1 MSIYLLKKW
10 ILIILLLTILG
21 GCSNKVPEVVN
32 SYPSDQSNTERP
44 DETDGLG
51 ELFDNLGVGGN
62 KQITPDNVDN
72 LTELSQFGKGDAYDI
87 DLSPDGKT
95 LAVASA
101 TGIFLYSMPD
111 LSEVGFLPV
120 GITRNLAFSPD
131 GSMIVMVLRKDI
143 PWSSPQSISV
153 WDVKKE
159 KQLWRKAIG
168 NSFLTNSFYMSSDSQ
183 FLFNP
188 FDDSFDHAW
197 YLRTGEDVQGLISTE
212 GEWDATGKSVWRPV
226 VSPDFKKLAV
236 LEEEG
241 LRSFDLQTGNVLGT
255 LQLDHYFLTQQVLPT
270 YALSSD
276 WKHVAIRQHDGKIGL
291 WDALTGDQL
300 WVNDCDSNTA
310 YDVGF
315 SPDNKLL
322 AAIDDENICVWD
334 VNSGTRLFTLQGE
347 PRDDVWQF
355 DFSTDGSTFVSLSR
369 YQVNVWNLSDGVK
382 IGSLDEYGFGPAI
395 AAISPDGK
403 LVAAGYQTGEVW
415 LWDTTTGALLWEKK
429 PLKPDRVKALQFSKD
444 GLTLFVEYLSRN
456 DFQVIDASSGEELF
470 QWDISRESIPGF
482 LQKSTIDFTDGEFVD
497 IRSGRQVVDFADFE
511 GHELLLWALSPDGL
525 RLTTYTVSLPAEDWV
540 AHIRVWDTKSGEE
553 ILTVA
558 KEPMDLISLIFSP
571 DNEILIGVNNEST
584 VFFWNTKTG
593 EEIQNLPQSIYGDRV
608 TFSPDGQSFAISTYG
623 DYTKIKSF
631 SLWDIKSGKQ
641 ICSANQGENFDLVF
655 SSDGQIVATN
665 SADGLRLW
673 DKDNCE
679 LLSTGEYN
687 IEGGSFA
694 FSQDGRF
701 LVTGDTSGVV
711 KIWGIP

>member
-1 MSIYLLKKW
+1 MSISLLKKW
-10 ILIILLLTILG
+10 ILLVLILTVLG
-21 GCSNKVPEVVN
+21 GCSKNVPEVVN
-32 SYPSDQSNTERP
+32 SIPSIHSTSERP
-44 DETDGLG
+44 DEAVGLG
-51 ELFDNLGVGGN
+51 ELLDDLGVGGN
-62 KQITPDNVDN
+62 KQISPKNIAN
-72 LTELSQFGKGDAYDI
+72 LTELSRFGKGDAYDI

-95 LAVASA
+95 LAVASV
-101 TGIFLYSMPD
+101 TGVYLYSIPD
-111 LSEVGFLPV
+111 LREVGLLPV
-120 GITRNLAFSPD
+120 GITDSLEYSPD
-131 GSMIVMVLRKDI
+131 GSVIVMVLREEV
-143 PWSSPQSISV
+143 PRTSPQSISV
-153 WDVKKE
+153 WDIKNR
-159 KQLWRKAIG
+159 KQLWRKDIEDH
-168 NSFLTNSFYMSSDSQ
+168 FYSKTFYISSDSRY
-183 FLFNP
+183 LFNV
-188 FDDSFDHAW
+188 FDDNFDHAW
-197 YLRTGEDVQGLISTE
+197 YLRNGENVQGLISTE
-212 GEWDATGKSVWRPV
+212 GEWDATGKSGWTPV
-226 VSPDFKKLAV
+226 ISSDFSKLAV
-236 LEEEG
+236 LEAEG
-241 LRSFDLQTGNVLGT
+241 LRSFDLQMGKDLGT
-255 LQLDHYFLTQQVLPT
+255 LQLDHYFLNQQPLPT

-276 WKHVAIRQHDGKIGL
+276 WKYLGIRQSDGKVGL

-300 WVNDCDSNTA
+300 WVGRCDSNTA
-310 YDVGF
+310 YDVVF

-322 AAIDDENICVWD
+322 AAIDDENICVWE
-334 VNSGTRLFTLQGE
+334 VSSGKRLLTLQGE
-347 PRDDVWQF
+347 QKDYVYEFVFSADG
-355 DFSTDGSTFVSLSR
+355 DFLVSLSR

-511 GHELLLWALSPDGL
+511 GHELRLWALSPDGL

-558 KEPMDLISLIFSP
+558 KEPMGLISLIFSP

-673 DKDNCE
+673 DEDNCE

-701 LVTGDTSGVV
+701 LVTGDTSGVI

>member
-10 ILIILLLTILG
+10 ILIIMLLTILG
-21 GCSNKVPEVVN
+21 GCSNKVPEVIN

-44 DETDGLG
+44 DETVGLG

-369 YQVNVWNLSDGVK
+369 YQVTEWNLTNGEK
-382 IGSLDEYGFGPAI
+382 IGSLDEHGFGASV

-403 LVAAGYQTGEVW
+403 LVAAGYSTGVVRV
-415 LWDTTTGALLWEKK
+415 WDTDTKVLSWEKNLPK
-429 PLKPDRVKALQFSKD
+429 QESEVRAIQFSTD
-444 GLTLFVEYLSRN
+444 GLTLFVY
-456 DFQVIDASSGEELF
+456 
-470 QWDISRESIPGF
+470 
-482 LQKSTIDFTDGEFVD
+482 
-497 IRSGRQVVDFADFE
+497 
-511 GHELLLWALSPDGL
+511 
-525 RLTTYTVSLPAEDWV
+525 
-540 AHIRVWDTKSGEE
+540 
-553 ILTVA
+553 
-558 KEPMDLISLIFSP
+558 
-571 DNEILIGVNNEST
+571 
-584 VFFWNTKTG
+584 
-593 EEIQNLPQSIYGDRV
+593 
-608 TFSPDGQSFAISTYG
+608 
-623 DYTKIKSF
+623 
-631 SLWDIKSGKQ
+631 
-641 ICSANQGENFDLVF
+641 
-655 SSDGQIVATN
+655 
-665 SADGLRLW
+665 
-673 DKDNCE
+673 
-679 LLSTGEYN
+679 
-687 IEGGSFA
+687 
-694 FSQDGRF
+694 
-701 LVTGDTSGVV
+701 
-711 KIWGIP
+711 